1 MSRKEKKV
9 KKTKDGK
16 PKQNHIL
23 VWIAAAVVLIPT
35 IFVGVV
41 VMTST
46 ENQGEPVTGVRF
58 LEEDLNPAITEEQIT
73 QVQEAMTFD
82 YVESVEVNLKS
93 ATLRVNINME
103 DIVDE
108 VDLEL
113 VQNTAQSAYDAI
125 AEILPIDTY
134 FTQKDDGGKMYDL
147 SINVYNYAQIDDE
160 HTADHQVYVCL
171 TKTSA
176 SDESVMDVL
185 TQARDSELADSVM
198 NGSAQ

>member
-93 ATLRVNINME
+93 ATLRININLE
-103 DIVDE
+103 DQVDE
-108 VDLEL
+108 ADQDLVE
-113 VQNTAQSAYDAI
+113 NIAQDAYDAVN
-125 AEILPIDTY
+125 EILPVDTY
-134 FTQKDDGGKMYDL
+134 FSQKEDGKMYDL
-147 SINVYNYAQIDDE
+147 SINVYNYSSFDEE
-160 HTADHQVYVCL
+160 HTEDHWIYVCL

-176 SDESVMDVL
+176 SQESVIDVPSV
-185 TQARDSELADSVM
+185 ARDPDTAEAVM
-198 NGSAQ
+198 NGTAE

>member
-58 LEEDLNPAITEEQIT
+58 SEEDLNPAITEEQIT

-93 ATLRVNINME
+93 ATLRININLE
-103 DIVDE
+103 DQVDE
-108 VDLEL
+108 ILEL
-113 VQNTAQSAYDAI
+113 L
-125 AEILPIDTY
+125 E
-134 FTQKDDGGKMYDL
+134 
-147 SINVYNYAQIDDE
+147 DE
-160 HTADHQVYVCL
+160 
-171 TKTSA
+171 
-176 SDESVMDVL
+176 
-185 TQARDSELADSVM
+185 
-198 NGSAQ
+198 

>member
-1 MSRKEKKV
+1 M
-9 KKTKDGK
+9 
-16 PKQNHIL
+16 
-23 VWIAAAVVLIPT
+23 LIPT

-58 LEEDLNPAITEEQIT
+58 SEEDLNPAITEEQIT

-160 HTADHQVYVCL
+160 HTADHQVR
-171 TKTSA
+171 
-176 SDESVMDVL
+176 DE
-185 TQARDSELADSVM
+185 ELADSVM

>member
-1 MSRKEKKV
+1 
-9 KKTKDGK
+9 
-16 PKQNHIL
+16 
-23 VWIAAAVVLIPT
+23 
-35 IFVGVV
+35 
-41 VMTST
+41 
-46 ENQGEPVTGVRF
+46 
-58 LEEDLNPAITEEQIT
+58 
-73 QVQEAMTFD
+73 
-82 YVESVEVNLKS
+82 
-93 ATLRVNINME
+93 ME

-125 AEILPIDTY
+125 AEILPIETY
-134 FTQKDDGGKMYDL
+134 FTQQEDGGKMYDL

>member
-58 LEEDLNPAITEEQIT
+58 SEEDLNPAITEEQIT

-113 VQNTAQSAYDAI
+113 VQNTAQSAYDACRSTL
-125 AEILPIDTY
+125 ILPRRMTAERC
-134 FTQKDDGGKMYDL
+134 TTCPSM
-147 SINVYNYAQIDDE
+147 SII
-160 HTADHQVYVCL
+160 TRRSMMSTPL
-171 TKTSA
+171 IIRSM
-176 SDESVMDVL
+176 SV
-185 TQARDSELADSVM
+185 
-198 NGSAQ
+198 

>member
-46 ENQGEPVTGVRF
+46 ENQGVTGVRF
-58 LEEDLNPAITEEQIT
+58 SEEDLNPAITEEQIT

>member
-1 MSRKEKKV
+1 M
-9 KKTKDGK
+9 
-16 PKQNHIL
+16 
-23 VWIAAAVVLIPT
+23 
-35 IFVGVV
+35 
-41 VMTST
+41 
-46 ENQGEPVTGVRF
+46 TGVRF
-58 LEEDLNPAITEEQIT
+58 SEEDLNPAITEEQIT

-185 TQARDSELADSVM
+185 TQARDEELADSVM